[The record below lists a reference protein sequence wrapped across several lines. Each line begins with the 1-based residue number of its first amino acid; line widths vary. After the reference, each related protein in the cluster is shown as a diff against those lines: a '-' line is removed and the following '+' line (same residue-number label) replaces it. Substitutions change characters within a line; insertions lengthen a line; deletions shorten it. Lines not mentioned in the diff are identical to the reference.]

1 MKNRFHYAIGS
12 LVSLHYLNRY
22 FFRVENNLFVQSFT
36 KIKWDK
42 VNFDCVIRYFCEIH
56 LLGNKSVKNKK
67 TILINV
73 IIRQYFKNSIE
84 QSDSDEMTSE
94 KTQPNFL

>member
-1 MKNRFHYAIGS
+1 MY
-12 LVSLHYLNRY
+12 
-22 FFRVENNLFVQSFT
+22 VQSFT

-42 VNFDCVIRYFCEIH
+42 VNFHCVIRYFCEIY

-73 IIRQYFKNSIE
+73 IIRQYFKNSFII
-84 QSDSDEMTSE
+84 QLNKATRE

>member
-1 MKNRFHYAIGS
+1 MKI
-12 LVSLHYLNRY
+12 LQLQY
-22 FFRVENNLFVQSFT
+22 FTRRRVQSFT

-73 IIRQYFKNSIE
+73 IIRQYFKNSE
-84 QSDSDEMTSE
+84 SF
-94 KTQPNFL
+94 N